1 MRYLR
6 SRLED
11 NRLRIPVGI
20 RPFHPDPARPPDL
33 TFHRFTALIDTGALR
48 TCISQNVVDRL
59 GLERQGRMEV
69 GNVKRTELHWTYL
82 FYVGIWPE
90 TEDQSP
96 SVPFGIGCEIE
107 GIDIGDSRYY
117 DVLLGM
123 DIITQGSLRLE
134 LDGSFE
140 LGFPG

>member
-6 SRLED
+6 GKLEQ
-11 NRLRIPVGI
+11 NRLRVPVGI
-20 RPFHPDPARPPDL
+20 RPFQPDPSQAPDL
-33 TFHRFTALIDTGALR
+33 HFHQFTTLIDTGALR
-48 TCISQNVVDRL
+48 TCVSQNVVDRL
-59 GLERQGRMEV
+59 GLERQGRIEI

-90 TEDQSP
+90 SDDGAS
-96 SVPFGIGCEIE
+96 SVPFGIGNEIV
-107 GIDIGDSRYY
+107 GIDIGDSRNY

-123 DIITQGSLRLE
+123 DIISQGSLKLE

-140 LGFPG
+140 LAFPG